1 MTKMRTKGRTG
12 QGTRSSGPFGP
23 VCNRLIKTAVA
34 AALMQLAIAPASW
47 ALEFE
52 TGNPDFRARW
62 DNTVKYSTA
71 FRLKNQAPG
80 LIADANMD
88 DGDRNFNKGLISNR
102 VDLLSELDLSYKDSG
117 FRLSGAAWYDTVYN
131 RRNDHDSPSTAS
143 QSSVAF
149 DDFTDATRKLHGRKA
164 EVLDAFV
171 YSRFDLGSM
180 PANVRLGRHTVLF
193 GETLFFGDNGIAGGQ
208 APVDVIKLISVPGTQ
223 FKELLMPVNQVSG
236 QVQLNSNVTLGGYY
250 QFEWRSNRIPGSG
263 SYFSFADY
271 VGTGAERF
279 FAPGSFAH
287 VHFDRANDIKPKNSG
302 QGGLQ
307 LRYRPESEIAEFG
320 LYFTR
325 YHDKNFNLYLT
336 PSAAPALPSIG
347 TYQHVYG
354 EDIKA
359 FGASVSTTLAGAN
372 VAAEISTR
380 RNAPLVSDPVVAFGA
395 GNTTGTAA
403 YAVGNTAHANL
414 SAIYVLNGG
423 SLWDGGVI
431 LGELAWNRRL
441 SITKNPTALD
451 PNTTRDATGVRLLF
465 APEYFQVAPG
475 IDLSVPIGLGYSISG
490 RSSTGVKFAGGAEH
504 GGDFSIGLNFDYRKS
519 VKFGVNLVH
528 FFGAEGTFITP
539 NAAPQATVLEYQQTN
554 KDRNFISLSLQS
566 TF

>member
-1 MTKMRTKGRTG
+1 MTKVRTKRRTA
-12 QGTRSSGPFGP
+12 QQVESSGP
-23 VCNRLIKTAVA
+23 VSNRLIKAAVA
-34 AALMQLAIAPASW
+34 GALLQLAAAPACW
-47 ALEFE
+47 AVEFE
-52 TGNPDFRARW
+52 TGNPDVKARW

-71 FRLKNQAPG
+71 FRLKGQSPG
-80 LIADANMD
+80 LTADANMD

-102 VDLLSELDLSYKDSG
+102 VDLLSEVDLSYKNAG

-131 RRNDHDSPSTAS
+131 RSNDHNSPATAS
-143 QSSVAF
+143 QASAAYNE
-149 DDFTDATRKLHGRKA
+149 FTEATRKLHGQKA

-180 PANVRLGRHTVLF
+180 PANIRLGRHTVLY

-208 APVDVIKLISVPGTQ
+208 APVDVIKLLSVPGTQ
-223 FKELLMPVNQVSG
+223 FKEMLMPVNQVSG
-236 QVQLNSNVTLGGYY
+236 QVQINSKLTLGGYY
-250 QFEWRSNRIPGSG
+250 QFEWRANRIPGAG
-263 SYFSFADY
+263 SYFSGADY
-271 VGTGAERF
+271 VGPGAERF
-279 FAPGSFAH
+279 FAPGSFGH
-287 VHFDRANDIKPKNSG
+287 VYFDRASDIQPKNSG

-320 LYFTR
+320 LYLTR
-325 YHDKNFNLYLT
+325 YHDKDFNLYLT

-354 EDIKA
+354 ENIKA
-359 FGASVSTTLAGAN
+359 LGASVSTTIAGAN

-380 RNAPLVSDPVVAFGA
+380 RDAPLVSDPVVAFGA

-403 YAVGNTAHANL
+403 YAIGNTAHANL

-423 SLWDGGVI
+423 RLWDGGAI

-441 SITKNPTALD
+441 SVSKNAGALD
-451 PNTTRDATGVRLLF
+451 PNSTRDATGMRLLF
-465 APEYFQVAPG
+465 APEFFQVAPG
-475 IDLSVPIGLGYSISG
+475 VDMSVPIGLGYAISG

-519 VKFGVNLVH
+519 VKFGINLVH
-528 FFGAEGTFITP
+528 FFGPQGTFITS
-539 NAAPQATVLEYQQTN
+539 NAAPQATVLQYQQTN
-554 KDRNFISLSLQS
+554 KDRDFLSFSLQS

>member
-1 MTKMRTKGRTG
+1 MKKERIKKRDGLCVA
-12 QGTRSSGPFGP
+12 SSGQAR
-23 VCNRLIKTAVA
+23 NRLLKAAVA
-34 AALMQLAIAPASW
+34 GALMQLAFAPASW
-47 ALEFE
+47 AMEFD
-52 TGNPDFRARW
+52 TNNPDFKARW
-62 DNTVKYSTA
+62 DNTIKYSTA
-71 FRLKNQAPG
+71 FRLKSQSPG
-80 LIADANMD
+80 LIADANTD

-102 VDLLSELDLSYKDSG
+102 VDLLSELDLSWKNSG

-131 RRNDHDSPSTAS
+131 RKNDNNSPSTAS
-143 QSSVAF
+143 QSSVANNE
-149 DDFTDATRKLHGRKA
+149 FTAATRNLHGQKA

-180 PANVRLGRHTVLF
+180 PANVRLGRHTVLY

-223 FKELLMPVNQVSG
+223 FKELLMPVNQISG
-236 QVQLNSNVTLGGYY
+236 QVQLNSNLTLGGYY

-287 VHFDRANDIKPKNSG
+287 VNFDRAGDIKPKNSG

-320 LYFTR
+320 LYAIR
-325 YHDKNFNLYLT
+325 YHDKDFNLYLT
-336 PSAAPALPSIG
+336 PSATPALPFIG

-354 EDIKA
+354 EGITA

-380 RNAPLVSDPVVAFGA
+380 RDAPLVSDPVVAFGA
-395 GNTTGTAA
+395 GNTKDTAA

-423 SLWDGGVI
+423 PLWDGGAI
-431 LGELAWNRRL
+431 LAELAWNRRL
-441 SITKNPTALD
+441 SVTRNPGSLD
-451 PNTTRDATGVRLLF
+451 PNSTRDATGMRMLF
-465 APEYFQVAPG
+465 APEYFQVSPG
-475 IDLSVPIGLGYSISG
+475 IDMTVPIGLGY
-490 RSSTGVKFAGGAEH
+490 A
-504 GGDFSIGLNFDYRKS
+504 
-519 VKFGVNLVH
+519 
-528 FFGAEGTFITP
+528 
-539 NAAPQATVLEYQQTN
+539 
-554 KDRNFISLSLQS
+554 
-566 TF
+566 